1 MTFALIFHF
10 PFSTFNFHFK
20 PYIKLYTRIYARVYV
35 GRGRKKVEARGGG
48 CCEVV
53 VQSDERRVGGKS
65 ENRKNMEK
73 MQ

>member
-1 MTFALIFHF
+1 M
-10 PFSTFNFHFK
+10 
-20 PYIKLYTRIYARVYV
+20 

-53 VQSDERRVGGKS
+53 VQSDKWGSGGKS

>member
-1 MTFALIFHF
+1 M
-10 PFSTFNFHFK
+10 
-20 PYIKLYTRIYARVYV
+20 
-35 GRGRKKVEARGGG
+35 EARGGE
-48 CCEVV
+48 CWEVV